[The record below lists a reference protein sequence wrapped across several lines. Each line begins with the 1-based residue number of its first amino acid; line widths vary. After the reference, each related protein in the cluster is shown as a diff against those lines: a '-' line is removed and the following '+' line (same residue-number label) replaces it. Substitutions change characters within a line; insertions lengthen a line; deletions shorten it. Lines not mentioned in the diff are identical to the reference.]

1 MNYPFFVY
9 PGYPFRGYFN
19 FEEYLSEVIRLD
31 KYIQELKDTCTQ
43 NTLLHLTIGAA
54 MEEVADIEDYFKI
67 YIQKQHWR
75 QLFPDFIDYNC
86 FKNKT
91 PVKIIIIAPN
101 DIFSINNFKEPQFI
115 KYTNEIY
122 SWEKINQKQY
132 KSQNFNVE
140 VNFFCTMMP
149 HSEPARNI
157 NIVNKIKQ
165 IDLDQKTNYH
175 QKIIQSND
183 DLNFIN
189 QFYTNL
195 KLLFDVINQKEGIVT
210 CFSFAVF
217 NEITEQSK
225 YNEYLMFSEILGL
238 FTKENEKIRLIC
250 RWIFNIKNNTMIVYS
265 DKGFISYCY
274 QTKDKRL
281 FLEFDSDHKLNLVI
295 R

>member
-1 MNYPFFVY
+1 
-9 PGYPFRGYFN
+9 
-19 FEEYLSEVIRLD
+19 
-31 KYIQELKDTCTQ
+31 
-43 NTLLHLTIGAA
+43 
-54 MEEVADIEDYFKI
+54 
-67 YIQKQHWR
+67 
-75 QLFPDFIDYNC
+75 
-86 FKNKT
+86 
-91 PVKIIIIAPN
+91 
-101 DIFSINNFKEPQFI
+101 
-115 KYTNEIY
+115 
-122 SWEKINQKQY
+122 
-132 KSQNFNVE
+132 
-140 VNFFCTMMP
+140 MMP

-250 RWIFNIKNNTMIVYS
+250 RWIFNIKNNTM
-265 DKGFISYCY
+265 G
-274 QTKDKRL
+274 
-281 FLEFDSDHKLNLVI
+281 
-295 R
+295 